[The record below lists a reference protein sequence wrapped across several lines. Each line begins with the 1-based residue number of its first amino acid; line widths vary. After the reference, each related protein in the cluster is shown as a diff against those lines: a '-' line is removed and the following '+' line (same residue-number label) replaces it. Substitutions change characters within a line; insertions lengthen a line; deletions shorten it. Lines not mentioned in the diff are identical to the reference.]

1 MIRVVQDSLADV
13 ATDAVLRA
21 IGSDLSPVNSTSRD
35 LATAAGPAVEDRL
48 RSVGT
53 LPLGGA
59 VITPGGHLRADYL
72 IHVVVMSD
80 EEPQTLATVRKA
92 LRNGLRRASD
102 WALESLA
109 MPPLGIGV
117 GVVEPEVSAR
127 GLVEILV
134 THLEEGEPPHELTI
148 VVSSSYESELFTQ
161 LVQEVSRH
169 RAPD

>member
-59 VITPGGHLRADYL
+59 VITPEGHLRADYL
-72 IHVVVMSD
+72 IHVVVMSED
-80 EEPQTLATVRKA
+80 EPQTLATVRKA

-117 GVVEPEVSAR
+117 GVA
-127 GLVEILV
+127 LVHGSLI
-134 THLEEGEPPHELTI
+134 
-148 VVSSSYESELFTQ
+148 
-161 LVQEVSRH
+161 
-169 RAPD
+169 